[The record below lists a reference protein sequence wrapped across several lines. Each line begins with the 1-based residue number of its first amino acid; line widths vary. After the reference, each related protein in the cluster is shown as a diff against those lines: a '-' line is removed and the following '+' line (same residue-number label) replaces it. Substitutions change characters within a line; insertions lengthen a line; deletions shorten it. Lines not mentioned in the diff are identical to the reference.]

1 MPKDHK
7 KPNIYLLS
15 EVNVADA
22 PADADKSLPRKFSG
36 VANSGKPFNHYGD
49 MAVIDLSDL
58 TYKDNIPALLLHDR
72 AQRCGFGALNV
83 SNNQLMMTGYLLDN
97 QFGREIAAESDAGF
111 PWQMSVHV
119 DASSTDYLGN
129 NDTATVNG
137 QTVTGPITILRNC
150 SILEVSFTPTGVDA
164 ETSALALTNGGI
176 ANSSITQSD
185 TSKEITMT
193 LEEALEAIAAK
204 DLEIAALKKSN
215 GDLQKANDEMEESAK
230 ELEVQA
236 KAAAIDAQLSQAG
249 FTKTEDG
256 KGWNGVSAS
265 TVNVLLSA
273 TPDDAK
279 SMIGDLRAPGKQD
292 GTPEWLL
299 SEQHKPNGNGGQDRQ
314 LSSNPMLANAEA
326 RGQESKNYI

>member
-36 VANSGKPFNHYGD
+36 VANSGKPFNHYGE
-49 MAVIDLSDL
+49 MVVVDL
-58 TYKDNIPALLLHDR
+58 TDIQYKSNVPALLLHDR
-72 AQRCGFGALNV
+72 AQRAGFGTLSV
-83 SNNQLMMTGYLLDN
+83 TNNQLLIDGTLLDN
-97 QFGREIAAESDAGF
+97 QFGREVAEESDAGF
-111 PWQMSVHV
+111 PWQMSAHIN
-119 DASSTDYLGN
+119 ANSIHELGQN
-129 NDTATVNG
+129 ETATVNG
-137 QTVTGPITILRNC
+137 QTVTGPMVILKNC
-150 SILEVSFTPTGVDA
+150 SVSEISFTPTGVDN
-164 ETSALALTNGGI
+164 ETSAVALGDDGTTQTTNSQP
-176 ANSSITQSD
+176 NTQKD
-185 TSKEITMT
+185 TTMT
-193 LEEALEAIAAK
+193 PE
-204 DLEIAALKKSN
+204 EIAAL
-215 GDLQKANDEMEESAK
+215 QKLAAEQAEEIKTLKEEKA
-230 ELEVQA
+230 ELEKEKAEAEAEA

-299 SEQHKPNGNGGQDRQ
+299 SEQHKPNGNGGQERQ

-326 RGQESKNYI
+326 RATEKKNYI

>member
-15 EVNVADA
+15 EVNVSDA

-36 VANSGKPFNHYGD
+36 VANSGKPFNSGGEL
-49 MAVIDLSDL
+49 VIADLSDVS
-58 TYKDNIPALLLHDR
+58 YKSNVPALLLHDR
-72 AQRCGFGALNV
+72 AQRAGFGQLSV
-83 SNNQLMMTGYLLDN
+83 KNNQLVVAGTLLDN
-97 QFGREIAAESDAGF
+97 QYGQMVAQESDAGF
-111 PWQMSVHV
+111 PWQMSVHIS
-119 DASSTDYLGN
+119 AKSTQQLGQN
-129 NDTATVNG
+129 ETAVVNG
-137 QTVTGPITILRNC
+137 QTVTGPMIVMKDC
-150 SILEVSFTPTGVDA
+150 SVFEISFTPTGVDN
-164 ETSALALTNGGI
+164 ETSAIALGDDGT
-176 ANSSITQSD
+176 SLTITQPNSQ
-185 TSKEITMT
+185 KETTMT

-230 ELEVQA
+230 ELEAQA

-299 SEQHKPNGNGGQDRQ
+299 SEQHKPNGNGGQERQ

-326 RGQESKNYI
+326 RATEKKNYI

>member
-36 VANSGKPFNHYGD
+36 VANSGKPFNSGGEL
-49 MAVIDLSDL
+49 VIADLSDVS
-58 TYKDNIPALLLHDR
+58 YKSNVPALLLHDR
-72 AQRCGFGALNV
+72 AQRAGFGQLSV
-83 SNNQLMMTGYLLDN
+83 KNNQLVVAGTLLDN
-97 QFGREIAAESDAGF
+97 QYGQMVAQESDAGF
-111 PWQMSVHV
+111 PWQMSVHIS
-119 DASSTDYLGN
+119 AKSTQQLGQN
-129 NDTATVNG
+129 ETAVVNG
-137 QTVTGPITILRNC
+137 QTVTGPMIVMKDC
-150 SILEVSFTPTGVDA
+150 SVFEISFTPTGVDN
-164 ETSALALTNGGI
+164 ETSAIALGDDGTN
-176 ANSSITQSD
+176 STITQPNSQKD
-185 TSKEITMT
+185 TTMT
-193 LEEALEAIAAK
+193 PE
-204 DLEIAALKKSN
+204 EIAALQKLTADQAEEIKTLKEEKS
-215 GDLQKANDEMEESAK
+215 
-230 ELEVQA
+230 ELEKEKAEAEEEA

-299 SEQHKPNGNGGQDRQ
+299 SEQHKPNGNGGQERQ